1 MEKTINQQLEYISRT
16 IKDYNLKK
24 KISGT
29 NFSVFRV
36 FGVLHDELAWSAW
49 IAYLLDSNAEHNY
62 EDKFLRLFLK
72 RLHMETFFDML
83 SVKVSV
89 EFSIGELDKKSY
101 EKGGRIDILIAE
113 GKKKAIIIENKL
125 FAQDQPKQLY
135 RYNNF
140 AKDEKKGFA
149 DYRILYLTRLG
160 SAPSEDSTN
169 GITNFERISYIDTIK
184 LWLHDCLNICE
195 KGSRI
200 SDFIEQTI
208 AAIDEICKQT
218 IVDDE
223 IKTAVENNLDLQNKN
238 PSQKIK
244 ELKKIDY
251 SNYADVEEQ
260 CLNLIK
266 QYQQE
271 QFSEIINEAGIDAE
285 VFPFEGIL
293 DGYWHRKAK
302 VLNNDE
308 IDSIFVM
315 HEWIDKNNGNLYCGI
330 QFKTTES
337 KIYHKLL
344 SDKVLFEDPNNH
356 LTIMW
361 HEIGLTNFET
371 LYEHLVLAL
380 RFLK

>member
-29 NFSVFRV
+29 NFSVFKVFRV
-36 FGVLHDELAWSAW
+36 LYDELAWSAW
-49 IAYLLDSNAEHNY
+49 IAYLLDPQEEHY
-62 EDKFLRLFLK
+62 CGDAFLKLFLERIPSPIK
-72 RLHMETFFDML
+72 LDTSDI
-83 SVKVSV
+83 KVTP
-89 EFSIGELDKKSY
+89 EKTIGELDKKSY
-101 EKGGRIDILIAE
+101 EKGGRIDILIE
-113 GKKKAIIIENKL
+113 DGHKKAIIIENKI
-125 FAQDQPKQLY
+125 FAQDQPKQLF
-135 RYNNF
+135 RYNNY
-140 AKDEKKGFA
+140 ANDEQNGFV
-149 DYRILYLTRLG
+149 DCRILYLTRFG
-160 SAPSEDSTN
+160 SAPSVDSTN
-169 GITNFERISYIDTIK
+169 GITNYERISYIDTIK

-200 SDFIEQTI
+200 NDFIEQTI

-238 PSQKIK
+238 LSQKIK